1 MENEKWKRKTGGPAM
16 VKILNVVG
24 ARPNFMKMAPIIGAI
39 NRRPNEVS
47 QALVH
52 TGQHYDEAM
61 SAVFLGDLRMPEP
74 DINLE
79 MRSGTPTQQM
89 ARIMPAFEEVL
100 IAQQPDWVVV
110 VGDVNS
116 TIACA
121 LVASKLN
128 VRVAHVEAGLRS
140 FDRTMP
146 EEINRLLTDQIA
158 DLLLTPSADADANLL
173 REGIPIERIVRVGNV
188 MIDTL
193 FQQIERAR
201 NSTILDELELRPHE
215 FAALTLHRPA
225 NVDSPEV
232 LSRICSAL
240 GEIAR
245 ELPVI
250 FPAHPRTRARMREF
264 GFSAP
269 AGVRVIAPLGYLDFL
284 QLWSNAR
291 LALTDSG
298 GLQEETTALGVPC
311 LTLRENTER
320 PITIDQGTN
329 QLVGRD
335 PARIVAAAKAVL
347 ANGHER
353 DLRAPDLWDGRS
365 AERIVD
371 ALLGQAKKT
380 EPQSP
385 ERRTQDGGAGKSA

>member
-1 MENEKWKRKTGGPAM
+1 M

-24 ARPNFMKMAPIIGAI
+24 ARPNFMKMAPIMAAI
-39 NRRPNEVS
+39 NRRSNEAS
-47 QALVH
+47 QVLVH

-61 SAVFLGDLRMPEP
+61 SAVFFGDLRMPEP

-79 MRSGTPTQQM
+79 TRPGTPIRQM
-89 ARIMPAFEEVL
+89 AGIMPAFEEVL

-140 FDRTMP
+140 FDRAMP
-146 EEINRLLTDQIA
+146 EEINRVLTDQLA

-201 NSTILDELELRPHE
+201 NSTILDELELRPRE

-225 NVDSPEV
+225 NVDNPEA

-250 FPAHPRTRARMREF
+250 FPAHPRTGARMREF
-264 GFSAP
+264 GLSAP
-269 AGVRVIAPLGYLDFL
+269 SGVRVIAPLGYLDFL

-291 LALTDSG
+291 MALTDSG

-311 LTLRENTER
+311 LTLRDNTER
-320 PITIDQGTN
+320 PITIEQGSN
-329 QLVGRD
+329 RLVGSN
-335 PARIVAAAKAVL
+335 PARIICAARKILSRGVSCAA
-347 ANGHER
+347 
-353 DLRAPDLWDGRS
+353 RAPELWDGH
-365 AERIVD
+365 AADRIVEELI
-371 ALLGQAKKT
+371 ARSNHRLSGQQHRDGVT
-380 EPQSP
+380 GPQ
-385 ERRTQDGGAGKSA
+385 RRAMGV